1 MAKQAHGVV
10 LVTDER
16 QAQTIYNIKG
26 DKKMKKEIIASAQAP
41 AAVGPYSQAI
51 KIGDLVYTS
60 GQIGL
65 DPASG
70 KLVGDEVQ
78 AQANQVLTNLAH
90 VLEAAGTS
98 LAHVVKTT
106 VFLQDMADYAAVNE
120 VYASYFGEVPPA
132 RSAVAVAALPLGAKV
147 EIEAVAVLP
156 SDTAV
161 FDDEATHATEDEL
174 LEEDLGEASAVF
186 ITQAVTAVETAVA
199 SGLRQI
205 SSFLADIQ
213 KDLETRAA
221 EKNDTSQTTQDN

>member
-1 MAKQAHGVV
+1 
-10 LVTDER
+10 
-16 QAQTIYNIKG
+16 
-26 DKKMKKEIIASAQAP
+26 MKKEIIASAQAP

-51 KIGDLVYTS
+51 KIGDLIYTS

-78 AQANQVLTNLAH
+78 AQAEQVLTNLAH

-106 VFLQDMADYAAVNE
+106 VFLQDMADYTAVNE
-120 VYASYFGEVPPA
+120 IYASYFGDTPPA

-161 FDDEATHATEDEL
+161 PEADTDTADET
-174 LEEDLGEASAVF
+174 EDLGEASTVF
-186 ITQAVTAVETAVA
+186 ITHAVEAVETAVA

-205 SSFLADIQ
+205 SNFLAEIQ
-213 KDLETRAA
+213 KDLEARAA
-221 EKNDTSQTTQDN
+221 AQTEDPATKTEN